1 MCLVAKN
8 NHCFRYA
15 KKDIVC
21 YKVLRVI
28 YQNVFN
34 HIEFL
39 HYVTPFRLITIPD
52 NVING
57 NVPYVALGKCA
68 TLRDLDECL
77 IDRGYVHT
85 FAEYPQAWMANHP
98 VGHAV
103 FKCIIPKGT
112 RYAKGIFADGFVS
125 YASKKIVFVEK
136 VEQ

>member
-21 YKVLRVI
+21 YKVLRVT
-28 YQNVFN
+28 YQNVDN
-34 HIEFL
+34 HLEL
-39 HYVTPFRLITIPD
+39 LNYVTPFRLITIPD
-52 NVING
+52 NIING
-57 NVPYVALGKCA
+57 EAPFVACGKC
-68 TLRDLDECL
+68 TTIRTLDECL
-77 IDRGYVHT
+77 IDSGYVHT
-85 FAEYPQAWMANHP
+85 FAEYPQHWMANHP
-98 VGHAV
+98 VMHVV

-136 VEQ
+136 LEQ